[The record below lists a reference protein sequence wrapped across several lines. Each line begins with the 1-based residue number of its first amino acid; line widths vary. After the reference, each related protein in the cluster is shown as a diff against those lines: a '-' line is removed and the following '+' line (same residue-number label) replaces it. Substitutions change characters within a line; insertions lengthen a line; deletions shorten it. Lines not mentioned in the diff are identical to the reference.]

1 VASSPVF
8 DATVSRSA
16 GPFTLTLRRYDAGSL
31 QPPHTHE
38 SAQITILLA
47 GAIREVVEGREE
59 IGTPLSVVVKPP
71 DVRHSDEIGRDGART
86 LQITFPGS
94 FAAKLGREGHALGR
108 WRWLHAGLPGR
119 TMLHLLSHV
128 RSEAFDP
135 GEGED
140 GAWEVL
146 GSISAERAVDGGSP
160 SDVLRRIKERID
172 AGAGASVSALAGEA
186 GMHPASLTRAF
197 QRCFG
202 ISVVSYR
209 SRRRF
214 RRAAAAIAAG
224 GLDLARVAY
233 DQGYSDQAHLCRDF
247 RRRAGVTP
255 SEYRRLVRGL

>member
-1 VASSPVF
+1 MASSPVF

-47 GAIREVVEGREE
+47 GAIR
-59 IGTPLSVVVKPP
+59 VVKPP

-94 FAAKLGREGHALGR
+94 FAATLGREGHALGR

-119 TMLHLLSHV
+119 TMLHLLSRV

-172 AGAGASVSALAGEA
+172 DGAGASVSALAGEA

-202 ISVVSYR
+202 ISVVS
-209 SRRRF
+209 
-214 RRAAAAIAAG
+214 
-224 GLDLARVAY
+224 
-233 DQGYSDQAHLCRDF
+233 
-247 RRRAGVTP
+247 
-255 SEYRRLVRGL
+255 